1 MRLLWSLARAAPAL
15 LRHLAGYIELVG
27 EDLER
32 TQRDLATRLLAGVI
46 LGFSVFF
53 LVLSGCVLVVAL
65 TWDTPNRV
73 SAIVWMGGGF
83 LLLTIISGLYRSSVL
98 SDQPAFLATVRR
110 EWREDRVVLDHI
122 LSPEK
127 D

>member
-110 EWREDRVVLDHI
+110 EWREDRVILDHI